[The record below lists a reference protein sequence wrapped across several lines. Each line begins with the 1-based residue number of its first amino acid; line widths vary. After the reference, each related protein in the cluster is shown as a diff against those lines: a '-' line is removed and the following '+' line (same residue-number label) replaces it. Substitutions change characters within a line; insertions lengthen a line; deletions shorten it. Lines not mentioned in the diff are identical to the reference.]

1 MAKGELAGDVELRV
15 SLRQPLRSG
24 ADRSNAD
31 NGAGRSNVERLASVR
46 DRLALVVR
54 CAGRQAQE
62 IAPHVGLDSLLIDCC
77 QTLVE
82 TRIVCMLSQAMPE
95 RQRFN
100 VCCTSSSDNRT

>member
-1 MAKGELAGDVELRV
+1 MAKGELAGDVELCV
-15 SLRQPLRSG
+15 SLRRPLRSG

-31 NGAGRSNVERLASVR
+31 NGADRSNVERLASVR
-46 DRLALVVR
+46 DKLVLVV
-54 CAGRQAQE
+54 RQAQE
-62 IAPHVGLDSLLIDCC
+62 IAPHVGLDSLLIECC

-100 VCCTSSSDNRT
+100 VCCTSAESFER